1 MYGNCGENLA
11 RLAVNARIEAA
22 RLTEKDERDAARN
35 LFALD
40 DQDLAALALRPAA
53 GVVIGGLEMVVVRVP
68 MLVRH
73 ARVLA
78 EDE

>member
-1 MYGNCGENLA
+1 MTNWENEICITGTSVMVTV
-11 RLAVNARIEAA
+11 AVIMTMA
-22 RLTEKDERDAARN
+22 
-35 LFALD
+35 
-40 DQDLAALALRPAA
+40 
-53 GVVIGGLEMVVVRVP
+53 VMMVP